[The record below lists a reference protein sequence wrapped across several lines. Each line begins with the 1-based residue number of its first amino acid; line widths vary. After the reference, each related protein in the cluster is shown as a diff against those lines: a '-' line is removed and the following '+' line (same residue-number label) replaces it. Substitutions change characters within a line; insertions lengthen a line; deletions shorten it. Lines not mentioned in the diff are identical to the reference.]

1 MKRIILFL
9 FLFTILTSSCSYIF
23 EKKVFEPE
31 CVVTGFV
38 FDSKKM
44 QIHGR
49 TNQREEFNCDY
60 YVVVIDSCKNQ
71 KTFETTYD
79 CYNSLKVGDDVKVY
93 TTKNKH
99 IFEIKKYLNQYE

>member
-9 FLFTILTSSCSYIF
+9 FLFTILNSSCSYIF

-31 CVVTGFV
+31 CVATGFV

-49 TNQREEFNCDY
+49 DNQREEFNCDY

-79 CYNSLKVGDDVKVY
+79 CYNSLKVGDNVKVY

-99 IFEIKKYLNQYE
+99 MFEIKKYLNQYE